1 MAISNPKSSSPPPTW
16 MSLPPSPVPSP
27 APSIT
32 KPRPYFPSVNQPT
45 HIDPTRLSA
54 VPPAASDVVGFYD
67 HLARPL
73 EPWDESAELGPP
85 PTPEEAAASAL
96 ASKDPYLFP
105 RLAKNER
112 SVPSPITRPGRRAY
126 QVHIVIA

>member
-16 MSLPPSPVPSP
+16 MSLPPSPSPSST
-27 APSIT
+27 PSTTT

-85 PTPEEAAASAL
+85 PTPEEAAAVAA

-112 SVPSPITRPGRRAY
+112 CVPCPLIVPGEELTMST
-126 QVHIVIA
+126 